1 MSELPRIP
9 IRRTMDN
16 RSGLD
21 LIGETVPDLEAN
33 LTEAGVY
40 VDDETGQPVVAY
52 APFPGDFAEF
62 RRALIDTPM
71 STTLRGAGMRN
82 VSRTFGFSPKS
93 VVLKRESCR
102 PASLAYD
109 NPQAHAVIV
118 SAARTMDVWLRSELP
133 EVVDYSNAQSEAIS
147 DEWRLSDDVYWTS
160 GVVNPTSALPYHR
173 DRNNFPVWSA
183 MPVARRAARGGYL
196 SIPEYDATVAARDG
210 WVVYFNGYELTH
222 GVTPI
227 DIVAEDGYRYSC
239 VYYCLRGMVN
249 CADDAREQ
257 ARARQVR
264 TDRERSMATATKDE
278 LREKISGRATGGSGG
293 VVPKR

>member
-9 IRRTMDN
+9 IRRTTDN
-16 RSGLD
+16 EAGLA
-21 LIGETVPDLEAN
+21 LIGDTVPHLVAN
-33 LTEAGVY
+33 LTEAAVY
-40 VDDETGQPVVAY
+40 VDADTNAPVVAY

-71 STTLRGAGMRN
+71 STTLRGGGMRN

-109 NPQAHAVIV
+109 NPAAHSVIV
-118 SAARTMDVWLRSELP
+118 SAARTMDVWLRAELP
-133 EVVDYSNAQSEAIS
+133 EVIEESYAKAAPISE
-147 DEWRLSDDVYWTS
+147 DWRLSDDVYWTS
-160 GVVNPTSALPYHR
+160 GVVNQTSSLPYHR

-196 SIPEYDATVAARDG
+196 SIPEYDATVATRDG
-210 WVVYFNGYELTH
+210 WVVYFNGFQLTH

-227 DIVAEDGYRYSC
+227 KITEDDGYRYSC

-257 ARARQVR
+257 ARAKQVR
-264 TDRERSMATATKDE
+264 TDRERSMASASKED
-278 LREKISGRATGGSGG
+278 LRAKITGRATGGSGG
-293 VVPKR
+293 VVPTR